1 MANEP
6 GTLGRQF
13 AERMRSRLP
22 TPAYGT
28 AQFSVPDPCI
38 ALERHGGWNEQQT
51 YGNLAWMTAKLQ
63 GETLALRRAQGC
75 TSGVVRFFGSLRIG
89 PFHAFVLERG
99 HGDMLERVLTARAE
113 TGSGLG
119 PMRARGIVEQVLVAL
134 SWLHSNGIVHGYVA
148 PQ

>member
-1 MANEP
+1 MVD
-6 GTLGRQF
+6 LR
-13 AERMRSRLP
+13 
-22 TPAYGT
+22 
-28 AQFSVPDPCI
+28 
-38 ALERHGGWNEQQT
+38 EQS
-51 YGNLAWMTAKLQ
+51 AWMTAKLQ

-119 PMRARGIVEQVLVAL
+119 AMRARGIVEQVLVAL